1 MDTILE
7 RFNNI
12 KSNIENLK
20 LNKKINIIAVS
31 KTFNLEHIKP
41 LIDYGHQHFG
51 ENKVQ
56 EAYAKWH
63 DIKKKSEL
71 KLHMVGKLQ
80 SNKAKQAVELFDY
93 IHSLDSQ
100 KLADVLAKYQNN
112 LNKSLK
118 YFIQVNI
125 GNESQKS
132 GIPISDLDPF
142 FNYCTKE
149 KILRL

>member
-1 MDTILE
+1 
-7 RFNNI
+7 
-12 KSNIENLK
+12 
-20 LNKKINIIAVS
+20 
-31 KTFNLEHIKP
+31 
-41 LIDYGHQHFG
+41 
-51 ENKVQ
+51 
-56 EAYAKWH
+56 
-63 DIKKKSEL
+63 
-71 KLHMVGKLQ
+71 MVGKLQ

-132 GIPISDLDPF
+132 GIPISDLDQF

-149 KILRL
+149 KNLEIIGLMSIPPNDEKYKKIFQDFIRIK

>member
-63 DIKKKSEL
+63 DIQKKK
-71 KLHMVGKLQ
+71 
-80 SNKAKQAVELFDY
+80 
-93 IHSLDSQ
+93 
-100 KLADVLAKYQNN
+100 
-112 LNKSLK
+112 
-118 YFIQVNI
+118 
-125 GNESQKS
+125 
-132 GIPISDLDPF
+132 
-142 FNYCTKE
+142 
-149 KILRL
+149 